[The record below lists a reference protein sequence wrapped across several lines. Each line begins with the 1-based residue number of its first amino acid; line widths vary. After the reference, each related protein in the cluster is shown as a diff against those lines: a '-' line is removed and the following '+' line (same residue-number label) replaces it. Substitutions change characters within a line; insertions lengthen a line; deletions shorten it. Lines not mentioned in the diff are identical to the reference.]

1 MQTFYPSLMSTT
13 SILGLLST
21 TIGEEFG
28 TVILGSRANFF
39 QVLTD
44 AWEFDLVVVLVQ
56 SWSGIGLGTGLDCAW
71 DYRGELVGLAL
82 YDGETCS

>member
-1 MQTFYPSLMSTT
+1 MQTFFPCLISTT

-21 TIGEEFG
+21 TIGEEFE
-28 TVILGSRANFF
+28 TVIPGSRGNFF
-39 QVLTD
+39 QVLTN
-44 AWEFDLVVVLVQ
+44 AWEFDLVAVLVQ

-82 YDGETCS
+82 HDGEACS